1 MPTDNLPSAF
11 LRAGMLGVRRIAE
24 TQEGF
29 ARDLWTAVSEQ
40 SDASAWNAP
49 RSQRSDLIRNYFVDL
64 ALDWSVAART
74 LARGLQPIA
83 EGPQAQ
89 RTAQHV
95 VGDSTVLLP
104 ARIAEASQGSATYA
118 VDPATAQ
125 AVLDEAGLP
134 FEPIVAGDRAA
145 LLSLFMVDYRRGD
158 LGTYGEFGAAIMGR
172 PRGDIL
178 APPGMVIFSLPVS
191 GEFTRDC
198 GREIWGYPKV
208 LAPELVVGR
217 DGPRGVCR
225 LAPSEAHGLSF
236 SVSSRGFGRS
246 REIPLIT
253 YTVKDDRP
261 TRTVFQRS
269 GLHERLRAGG
279 SVELVLGGTRA
290 DQCECGLAAA
300 TPTPGCVCATLR
312 RFGLP
317 EKRPVASGWT
327 EIMSGSFGIP
337 EPLQPAAR
345 ASAAPATSPLPP
357 RRPANPRP

>member
-1 MPTDNLPSAF
+1 MPANDLPSAF
-11 LRAGMLGVRRIAE
+11 LRAGMLGVRRMAE
-24 TQEGF
+24 TQEGL
-29 ARDLWTAVSEQ
+29 ARDLWSAVAEQ
-40 SDASAWNAP
+40 GDASAWNAP
-49 RSQRSDLIRNYFVDL
+49 LAQRNDLIRNYVVDL

-74 LARGLQPIA
+74 LARGLQPVA
-83 EGPQAQ
+83 EGPRSE
-89 RTAQHV
+89 RTAQR
-95 VGDSTVLLP
+95 VGDCVVVLP
-104 ARIAEASQGSATYA
+104 ARITEASQGSATYA

-134 FEPIVAGDRAA
+134 FEPVVAGDRAA

-158 LGTYGEFGAAIMGR
+158 LGSYAEFGAAIMGR
-172 PRGDIL
+172 PRRDIM

-208 LAPELVVGR
+208 LASDLVVRR
-217 DGPRGVCR
+217 DGPRGICR

-236 SVSSRGFGRS
+236 SVSRRGFGRS
-246 REIPLIT
+246 REIPLVT
-253 YTVKDDRP
+253 YTVKDGRP

-279 SVELVLGGTRA
+279 SVELVLGGSQPGR
-290 DQCECGLAAA
+290 CECGLAAA

-327 EIMSGSFGIP
+327 EIMTGSFGIP
-337 EPLQPAAR
+337 ERLQPAD
-345 ASAAPATSPLPP
+345 SAAPATSPLPP
-357 RRPANPRP
+357 VRPANPRP